1 MSVLREWLVREVE
14 RSLANGL
21 QQVKS
26 LESLDDVVTEGLEDF
41 RYSEKSFRIRLDTPG
56 LVQII
61 GPPNKSH
68 HVLYLSD
75 GLTKIGVEF
84 DARHVSVFAKKN
96 ACKYPEGLIGRTVA
110 LIGACHL
117 VSRL

>member
-1 MSVLREWLVREVE
+1 MLSQKDLKTFDILKRASGSGLTHPAWSRLLAFVDPFPFVW
-14 RSLANGL
+14 SLYA
-21 QQVKS
+21 
-26 LESLDDVVTEGLEDF
+26 D
-41 RYSEKSFRIRLDTPG
+41 RICAK
-56 LVQII
+56 
-61 GPPNKSH
+61 PPNKSH